1 MSRAKCAVVGAW
13 CALAMFGVWHR
24 SALAQTAPPT
34 EPAAIKT
41 GSSDALPIFRA
52 PLMREGSAIL
62 DVRAT
67 IHKDPQRGWW
77 TITLPAT
84 RANVPPS
91 ELTLLPCTRLSEM
104 QRIVEASPNRRV
116 EFQVSGR
123 VCVYRGRNYLLPTYA
138 PVIEEQETVVSIPPA
153 SDPNSVDD
161 TPATAT
167 QAAHA
172 VPSTNPSDAPPVA
185 NASPDAQLPASDSA
199 ADIMREIE
207 QASGPLTQNPTAAG
221 RSASPQPSTDSVPP
235 APDEVP
241 TERAAGASGSSNGG
255 GTGNSNGLTN
265 GRLIAE
271 ESSVVNRRGK
281 ITRDSSGGWL
291 FVFDADATGLA
302 DPPLRLLPCL
312 LLERIEDYARRQGN
326 NSPALI
332 SGTMYLYS
340 GRNYLMP
347 TVFRIPHER
356 RNLSP

>member
-1 MSRAKCAVVGAW
+1 MSRAKRAVVGA
-13 CALAMFGVWHR
+13 CCVMAMFCSWR
-24 SALAQTAPPT
+24 LAALAQTAPPM
-34 EPAAIKT
+34 EPAAAKP
-41 GSSDALPIFRA
+41 GASESLPIFRA

-62 DVRAT
+62 DVRAS
-67 IHKDPQRGWW
+67 IRKDPQRGWW
-77 TITLPAT
+77 TITLPT
-84 RANVPPS
+84 MRANVPPS

-104 QRIVEASPNRRV
+104 QRIVEASPNRMV

-123 VCVYRGRNYLLPTYA
+123 VFVYRGRNYLLPTYA
-138 PVIEEQETVVSIPPA
+138 PVIEEQDIAVSVAPA
-153 SDPNSVDD
+153 LDPERADGKD
-161 TPATAT
+161 ATAT
-167 QAAHA
+167 QPVVAAR
-172 VPSTNPSDAPPVA
+172 SESQSDGQPVSNAPPE
-185 NASPDAQLPASDSA
+185 AQPSAGDSA

-207 QASGPLTQNPTAAG
+207 QASGPLTQNPTVAG
-221 RSASPQPSTDSVPP
+221 RSTASQQNTDSAPP
-235 APDEVP
+235 APDEVS
-241 TERAAGASGSSNGG
+241 TERAAGFSGSSDEGGNG
-255 GTGNSNGLTN
+255 NGLA
-265 GRLIAE
+265 GGQLIAE
-271 ESSVVNRRGK
+271 DSSVVNRRGK